1 MGPPARDPPPSPA
14 LTLRAVLGDRAT
26 RAEGES
32 PPAAD
37 GLVPHLRVIIA
48 RVLRTGRGP
57 QGLVEWVRQQ
67 ADEHRPP
74 AVDLA
79 EHLAV
84 KLSARLI
91 PPSDTTLPTVEG

>member
-1 MGPPARDPPPSPA
+1 MCPPARDPPPSPA

-26 RAEGES
+26 RAEGG
-32 PPAAD
+32 PPLAD

-57 QGLVEWVRQQ
+57 QGLVEWVRHQ
-67 ADEHRPP
+67 AYEHRPP
-74 AVDLA
+74 PGDLA

>member
-26 RAEGES
+26 RAEGG
-32 PPAAD
+32 PPLAD

-57 QGLVEWVRQQ
+57 QGLVEWVRHQ

-74 AVDLA
+74 PGDLA